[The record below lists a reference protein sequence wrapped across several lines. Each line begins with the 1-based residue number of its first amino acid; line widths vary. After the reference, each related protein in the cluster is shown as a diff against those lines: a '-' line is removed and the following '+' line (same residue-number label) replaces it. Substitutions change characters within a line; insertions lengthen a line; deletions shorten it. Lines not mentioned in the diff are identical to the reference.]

1 MISFPS
7 DLKNER
13 LLKSL
18 VLLQVEALMSE
29 PIFFEGTTGCD
40 HTSSRS
46 RMSPLYPGTR
56 SIDRDVI

>member
-18 VLLQVEALMSE
+18 VLLQVEALMFE
-29 PIFFEGTTGCD
+29 PIFFEGITGCD

-46 RMSPLYPGTR
+46 RMAPLYPGYR
-56 SIDRDVI
+56 P